1 MEDMNIMVKRVGL
14 IFTLDALIA
23 LMLIMGAYVFV
34 MDYNTSPLQQ
44 KTNYQQLHLTAGD
57 GMNIFSKTVFDSI
70 NQTLRDD
77 IIANTQV
84 NPDDLEKTLP
94 DIVGKLWAYN
104 DTGYASLVVQQFF
117 EDIIPVGYGYSI
129 KIKGAGDDTSIYT
142 SSGSRPSLA
151 ESKFSVSSYRIISG
165 YEEDIPS
172 ESFVASAWAVEARKN
187 STKIISFNL
196 GGSGWSGENLT
207 VDKYFTLP
215 QNTTVSDATFVLSFH
230 YYPYIEGIWVNGE
243 YFNESD
249 VNWIYYE
256 YDNMKGYGVYGTI
269 NLTRLKDNILAGDN
283 HVRVIIKN
291 GEHDSHIHPGMHLKI
306 QYQSD
311 ILYEP
316 LKKKFYFDNIVGN
329 AAAWQV
335 QAFYIPKNANI
346 TDATLHIEGS
356 QVEKKVSIWIND
368 DEIYGVVD
376 PSSSTVDLN
385 FTFSE
390 IIDDIHA
397 TESGGSYYST
407 GETNTVSVYLDM
419 NPLGSMP
426 ETGGVD
432 DCEISNNSYVE
443 LEYTVPGG
451 ILKYG
456 MIEVTGVLEL
466 NNGPPEIIKK
476 ANFTLPDREITKAFL
491 HIAQYSSWRVAV
503 TVWNE
508 DENEPSW
515 QGNEWTDHQI
525 FISPTGRAVPTSI
538 YIPLDRLNKGEV
550 NWIKVRDGFIGS
562 EGDEVILPES
572 TFEFSILVPSMVGY
586 GNNFPTEE
594 DAIADAN
601 SRLDDIL
608 GEYAEATA
616 IENEAI
622 SMSQVPWMWGPAY
635 LTLEMWK

>member
-1 MEDMNIMVKRVGL
+1 MEGLNIMTKRVGL

-34 MDYNTSPLQQ
+34 MDYNVRPLQQ

-77 IIANTQV
+77 IVANTQV
-84 NPDDLEKTLP
+84 NPDDLNKTLP

-104 DTGYASLVVQQFF
+104 GTGYAALIVQQFF

-129 KIKGAGDDTSIYT
+129 KIKGAGNDTSIYT
-142 SSGSRPSLA
+142 SSGSRPDPA
-151 ESKFSVSSYRIISG
+151 TSKFSVSSYRIISG

-187 STKIISFNL
+187 STKIIPFNL
-196 GGSGWSGENLT
+196 GGSGWSGENFT

-215 QNTTVSDATFVLSFH
+215 QNTTISDATLVLSFH
-230 YYPYIEGIWVNGE
+230 YYPDVEEILVNGE
-243 YFNESD
+243 SFNESD
-249 VNWIYYE
+249 ISWIYYE
-256 YDNMKGYGVYGTI
+256 YDASAGYGAYGTI
-269 NLTRLKDNILAGDN
+269 NSTRLKDSIYTEDN
-283 HVRVIIKN
+283 HVRLTIKN
-291 GEHDSHIHPGMHLKI
+291 GEYNSHVHPGMYLKI

-311 ILYEP
+311 LLYEP
-316 LKKKFYFDNIVGN
+316 IKKKFYLENMVGN
-329 AAAWQV
+329 AAVWQV
-335 QAFYIPKNANI
+335 QAFHIPKDANI
-346 TDATLHIEGS
+346 TNATLHVEGH

-368 DEIYGVVD
+368 DEIYDDVS
-376 PSSSTVDLN
+376 PPASPNLN
-385 FTFSE
+385 FTFFD
-390 IIDDIHA
+390 IISSMHITA
-397 TESGGSYYST
+397 SGGGYYST
-407 GETNTVSVYLDM
+407 GETNTFAIYLDM
-419 NPLGSMP
+419 NPLGSLP
-426 ETGGVD
+426 VTGGVGE
-432 DCEISNNSYVE
+432 CEISNESYIE
-443 LEYTVPGG
+443 LEYTIPGG

-456 MIEVTGVLEL
+456 MIEVTGIEEF
-466 NNGPPEIIKK
+466 NNGGPELIKK
-476 ANFTLPDREITKAFL
+476 ANFTLPDREITKAFIHL
-491 HIAQYSSWRVAV
+491 AQYYSWRVAI

-515 QGNEWTDHQI
+515 QGNVWDDYQI
-525 FISPTGRAVPTSI
+525 FISPTGRAVPTDI
-538 YIPLDRLNKGEV
+538 YVPLDRLNKGEV
-550 NWIKVRDGFIGS
+550 NWIKVRDGFLGGS
-562 EGDEVILPES
+562 SDNTILPES

-586 GNNFPTEE
+586 GTNFPTEA

-601 SRLDDIL
+601 SRLEDIL